1 VQELGHHATS
11 IEIEAGSRRGAV
23 FLFAGKRI
31 RGGAAGAR
39 CADID
44 LDRSEQFAQGAAQ
57 RTASNR
63 PLPGAE
69 AALFL

>member
-1 VQELGHHATS
+1 
-11 IEIEAGSRRGAV
+11 
-23 FLFAGKRI
+23 LFAGKRI

>member
-1 VQELGHHATS
+1 MR
-11 IEIEAGSRRGAV
+11 IEAGSRREAV

-39 CADID
+39 RAD
-44 LDRSEQFAQGAAQ
+44 LDQDHSEQFAQGAAQ
-57 RTASNR
+57 HTASNR
-63 PLPGAE
+63 PVPGAE